1 MNKHGRNVPKAVDSG
16 GGTSGSENSTTC
28 QYPAQ
33 TSVQKRNSGRGRRTR
48 KMKTVTRISN
58 TRASSRRSEQCGSV
72 VDGVKRKEEGKIDG
86 KGVEVIPFAVEDR

>member
-1 MNKHGRNVPKAVDSG
+1 MSA
-16 GGTSGSENSTTC
+16 GSENSTTC

-48 KMKTVTRISN
+48 KIKAVTRMSN
-58 TRASSRRSEQCGSV
+58 ARASFRRSEQCEIV
-72 VDGVKRKEEGKIDG
+72 VDGAMRKEDGKIEG